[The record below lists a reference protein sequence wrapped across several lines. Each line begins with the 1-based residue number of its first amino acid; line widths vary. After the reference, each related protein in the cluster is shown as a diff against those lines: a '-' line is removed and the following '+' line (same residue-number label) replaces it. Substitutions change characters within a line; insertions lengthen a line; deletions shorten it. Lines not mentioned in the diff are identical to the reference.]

1 MGMGMGRQTRGV
13 LLAGDEVV
21 QRETKEPRYL
31 RNSTTW
37 KGGNFARLFP
47 HVSALPL
54 CNSRHWRAD
63 IHIYT

>member
-21 QRETKEPRYL
+21 QREAKEPRYL
-31 RNSTTW
+31 WNSAVW
-37 KGGNFARLFP
+37 KGGPFARLFP

-54 CNSRHWRAD
+54 SNGS
-63 IHIYT
+63 HIRFTKYGH